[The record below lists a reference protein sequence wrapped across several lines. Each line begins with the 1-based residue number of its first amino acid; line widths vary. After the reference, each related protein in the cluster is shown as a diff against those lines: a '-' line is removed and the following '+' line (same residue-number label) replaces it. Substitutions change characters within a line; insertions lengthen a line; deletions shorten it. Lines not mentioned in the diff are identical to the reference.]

1 MVVGEGGRGSDAI
14 ELVRRRAP
22 DLVFLDLG
30 IRDLDGFEIAR
41 RLEGQPRPALIFL
54 ARGGQHALR
63 AFEVHALDYLLKPVS
78 QLRLREALSHARR
91 CLDGTRLEATDAQLM
106 ALLDERDATRFRRT
120 RLLIRRPEGS
130 LFIKTQLIDWIEAAG
145 KQVTVHVGKGVYSYR
160 GSLARTARGLDPD
173 RFVRVSRSAIV
184 NIDRIREIQHWFNG
198 DYLLILEDESRVP
211 SSRGYR
217 RNLRRLFGA
226 QQRS

>member
-1 MVVGEGGRGSDAI
+1 M
-14 ELVRRRAP
+14 
-22 DLVFLDLG
+22 
-30 IRDLDGFEIAR
+30 
-41 RLEGQPRPALIFL
+41 
-54 ARGGQHALR
+54 
-63 AFEVHALDYLLKPVS
+63 
-78 QLRLREALSHARR
+78 SHARR